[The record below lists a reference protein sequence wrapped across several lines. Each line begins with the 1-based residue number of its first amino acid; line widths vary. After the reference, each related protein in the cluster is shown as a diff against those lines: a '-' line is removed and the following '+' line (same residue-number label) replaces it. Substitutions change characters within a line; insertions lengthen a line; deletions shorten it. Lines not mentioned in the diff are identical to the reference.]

1 MASTRKSPQSNALLA
16 HVFAVVRHHVGCGD
30 RLVAG
35 LSGGVDSVVL
45 VDVLRR
51 LARTLDFALTALHV
65 NHQINPAAGR
75 WAAFC
80 RAYCKRQGVPLKMVK
95 VNVPRTASLEAAA
108 RSARYHAFAA
118 AGGDFM
124 VLGHNLDDQAETVFL
139 QLLRGAGVKGVS
151 AMPELR
157 KAEGGRMKAEGKPLR
172 SSIHP
177 SSFILHPSILRPLLA
192 VPRGEIEAYAL
203 SRKLKWIEDDSN
215 ADVGFDRNFMRHQVL
230 PVIAQ
235 RYPAYR
241 KTLMRASRNFAE
253 AAELLDELAQA
264 DAQVSANGLR
274 IASVQS
280 VSEARAKNVVR
291 YFLATHGIMMPNARR
306 LAECVRQLRQP
317 RASRVAVDLGEH
329 ELRRYADELRV
340 VAKASPPASDLC
352 RVWQGE
358 TRMHVP
364 EFGATLV
371 MKRRRGAGV
380 SLAKLRTA
388 AVTVR
393 VRQGGE
399 SLRPHARRPRRS
411 LKNLLQEA
419 RLPPWLRNRLPL
431 LFCGDALVYVPGI
444 GIDMAFGA
452 ARDEPG
458 IEPGWEPDSAPAA
471 R

>member
-118 AGGDFM
+118 AGADFM

-151 AMPELR
+151 AMPVMRGEARGEKREEKSRLTR
-157 KAEGGRMKAEGKPLR
+157 HASPLT
-172 SSIHP
+172 P
-177 SSFILHPSILRPLLA
+177 AILRPLLDI
-192 VPRGEIEAYAL
+192 PRSEINAYAL
-203 SRKLKWIEDDSN
+203 SRNLKWIEDDSN
-215 ADVGFDRNFMRHQVL
+215 SDVGFDRNFMRHQVL
-230 PVIAQ
+230 PVIA
-235 RYPAYR
+235 RRFPAYR
-241 KTLMRASRNFAE
+241 TTLMRASRNFAE
-253 AAELLDELAQA
+253 AAELLDELARS
-264 DAQVSANGLR
+264 DAHVSATGLR

-280 VSEARAKNVVR
+280 VSVARAKNVVR
-291 YFLATHGIMMPNARR
+291 HFLATHGVIMPNAAR

-358 TRMHVP
+358 TRMYVP
-364 EFGATLV
+364 ELGATLV

-388 AVTVR
+388 PVTVR

-419 RLPPWLRNRLPL
+419 RLPPWLRDRLPL

-444 GIDMAFGA
+444 GIDTAFGA

-458 IEPGWEPDSAPAA
+458 IEPCWEPDSAPAA